1 MPADDKGQATP
12 FSNFIS
18 FSSYLCQHAYRNS
31 RSASYAYLTVLV
43 LLVLVEDVV
52 AMRSLCE
59 TSSQVRMCRQRPPY
73 LPTPKAD
80 RPYISAILDVLVDG
94 LNHNLKKRLDTKFYV
109 QILTA
114 ITRILTFLIKTRNKL
129 YYHWAELWRSLLSFT
144 RFLTVYAD
152 DLKSLVDTEELIQS
166 LVNLLA
172 LSLTNGESF
181 VPTAGD
187 YDDLFYKLVESGEAL
202 VKFRDAYSISK
213 PGDTSRMNTLI
224 SVSKHYEELIQA
236 QKGKGRHISP
246 REVTKIIQQGY
257 ETLSL
262 DITEGMD
269 HMEMFREADHKTEL
283 KKIAR
288 VSVADAVTLVA

>member
-1 MPADDKGQATP
+1 LGRALAIT
-12 FSNFIS
+12 
-18 FSSYLCQHAYRNS
+18 
-31 RSASYAYLTVLV
+31 TVL
-43 LLVLVEDVV
+43 
-52 AMRSLCE
+52 
-59 TSSQVRMCRQRPPY
+59 
-73 LPTPKAD
+73 
-80 RPYISAILDVLVDG
+80 
-94 LNHNLKKRLDTKFYV
+94 H
-109 QILTA
+109 
-114 ITRILTFLIKTRNKL
+114 
-129 YYHWAELWRSLLSFT
+129 
-144 RFLTVYAD
+144 
-152 DLKSLVDTEELIQS
+152 TEELIQS